1 MKMIK
6 IRYFA
11 FLKDITSKSE
21 EEVEINCKDINC
33 LIEFLSKKYGKR
45 MQDAL
50 INGIN
55 GIKVTILVNGE
66 IKNEINPGDEIA
78 ILPPPAGGDVIKGK
92 FNFLD
97 EIKKFRQEAPPEAGS
112 LVVYLGFV
120 KGIVEGHKVYEL
132 DYESYE
138 DYTVKRISEIE
149 SSVKR
154 KYSDVINIKIL
165 HAIDKMKPGDD
176 VILIMCIGKGRKDA
190 IHAIEEAI
198 ELVKHTTGIWKLEIR
213 DDGEFWVVAGNTRVK
228 RE

>member
-6 IRYFA
+6 IKYFA
-11 FLKDITSKSE
+11 FLKDITNKNE
-21 EEVEINCKDINC
+21 EEINTNCKDVNC
-33 LIEFLSKKYGKR
+33 LIQLLSQKYGKR
-45 MQDAL
+45 MEDAL
-50 INGIN
+50 TRGIN

-66 IKNEINPGDEIA
+66 VRQNINDGDEVA
-78 ILPPPAGGDVIKGK
+78 LLPPPAGGDIIKGK
-92 FNFLD
+92 FNFLE

-112 LVVYLGFV
+112 LVIYLGFV
-120 KGIVEGHKVYEL
+120 KGVVDGHKVYEL

-138 DYTVKRISEIE
+138 DYTIKRINEIE
-149 SSVKR
+149 SLIKN
-154 KYSDVINIKIL
+154 KYSDVIKIKIL

-213 DDGEFWVVAGNTRVK
+213 DDGDFWVVAGNTRVK
-228 RE
+228 KE